1 MKIKEVRPPYPGD
14 EEQSWDSDEVNS
26 WYDQVLNQLSPDEM
40 ERRRTFNTEERT
52 VLLILADGRC
62 QKCNAVLGEDWE
74 ADHVVPF
81 SKGGLTDVT
90 NGQALCR
97 SCNRKK
103 GAR

>member
-1 MKIKEVRPPYPGD
+1 MKIKQVRPPYPGD
-14 EEQSWDSDEVNS
+14 EKKLLDKNDVNS
-26 WYDQVLNQLSPDEM
+26 WYEQVLSQLSPDEM
-40 ERRRTFNTEERT
+40 DRRRTFNTEERT

-62 QKCNAVLGEDWE
+62 QICGDMLGDDWE
-74 ADHVVPF
+74 PDHIVPF